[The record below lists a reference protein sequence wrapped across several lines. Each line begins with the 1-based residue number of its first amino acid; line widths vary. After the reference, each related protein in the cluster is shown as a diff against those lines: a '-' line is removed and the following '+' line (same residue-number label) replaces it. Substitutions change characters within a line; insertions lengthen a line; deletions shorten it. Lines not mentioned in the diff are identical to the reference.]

1 VDQVLQLQVQLE
13 DQVAIQFLV
22 QLPLPEVVEVRNN
35 QMEMVLQV
43 VQVVVEV

>member
-1 VDQVLQLQVQLE
+1 VEQVLHLQAQL
-13 DQVAIQFLV
+13 DHQVAIQFLV
-22 QLPLPEVVEVRNN
+22 QLPLLEVVVALNN